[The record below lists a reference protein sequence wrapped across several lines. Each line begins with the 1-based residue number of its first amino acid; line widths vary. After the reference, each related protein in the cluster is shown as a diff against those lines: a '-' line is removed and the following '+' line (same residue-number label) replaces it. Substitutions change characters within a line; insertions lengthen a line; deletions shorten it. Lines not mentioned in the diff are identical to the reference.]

1 MPIELV
7 VFDMAGTTVSD
18 NDAVARS
25 FQGALRDAGL
35 EVSRPAVNAVMGLHK
50 PEAIRRLIDAAP
62 PGTRVTK
69 SVAQVHADFVARMI
83 HFYRTDMGVC
93 EIPGTTQAFKRLRKA
108 DVKIALDSGF
118 SRDIA
123 NVIIARLGWTIPGL
137 VDACVTSDEVARGR
151 PYPDMIQLLMRRL
164 DVQAAANVVK
174 VGDTPADLEEGARAG
189 CGRVVGV
196 TRGSHTREELARYP
210 HTDLIDT
217 VADLPALL
225 GL

>member
-1 MPIELV
+1 MPIEMV

-25 FQGALRDAGL
+25 FQGALRAAGL
-35 EVSRPAVNAVMGLHK
+35 DVVRSDVNAVMGLHK
-50 PEAIRRLIDAAP
+50 PEAIRRLLDAAP
-62 PGTRVTK
+62 PGVRITK
-69 SVAQVHADFVARMI
+69 NVVQIHTDFVARMI

-93 EIPGTTQAFKRLRKA
+93 EISGATQVFKRLRKN
-108 DVKIALDSGF
+108 DIKIALNSGF

-123 NVIIARLGWTIPGL
+123 DVIIGRLGWTIPGL
-137 VDACVTSDEVARGR
+137 VDASVTSDEVARGR
-151 PYPDMIQLLMRRL
+151 PYPDMIEHLMSAL
-164 DVQAAANVVK
+164 NVQSAANVVK

-189 CGRVVGV
+189 CGRIIGV

>member
-1 MPIELV
+1 MAIELV

-18 NDAVARS
+18 NEAVARS

-35 EVSRPAVNAVMGLHK
+35 EVARSDINAVMGLHK

-62 PGTRVTK
+62 QAVRTTK
-69 SVAQVHADFVARMI
+69 SVAQIHADFVVRMI
-83 HFYRTDMGVC
+83 HFYRTDVGVC
-93 EIPGTTQAFKRLRKA
+93 EISGATQVFKRLRKH
-108 DVKIALDSGF
+108 DIKIALNSGF

-123 NVIIARLGWTIPGL
+123 DIIITRLGWTIPGL
-137 VDACVTSDEVARGR
+137 IDASVTSDEVARGR
-151 PYPDMIQLLMRRL
+151 PYPDMIQHLMSQL
-164 DVQAAANVVK
+164 GVQSAENVVK

-189 CGRVVGV
+189 CGRIIGV

-210 HTDLIDT
+210 HTDLINT
-217 VADLPALL
+217 VADLPGLL